1 MKDQL
6 IGNLIMTPEQSRI
19 KELEDRIAE
28 LENAHRFVGIFYL
41 LRGIHRVSQW
51 ARIYKG
57 EPIEAGLN
65 YAMLQLHKLAEEI
78 KRAPITAAEFEM
90 ASDWSKKSKQ

>member
-1 MKDQL
+1 M
-6 IGNLIMTPEQSRI
+6 NPENSRI

-28 LENAHRFVGIFYL
+28 LENAHRFVGVFYL

-51 ARIYKG
+51 AHVYKG

-65 YAMLQLHKLAEEI
+65 YAVLQLHELAEEV
-78 KRAPITAAEFEM
+78 KRSPITAAEFEM